1 MPAQPRHARTGAS
14 ATSATRLSANP
25 RRATMA
31 EPPRQRVAAVTPLP
45 SQSVDAEALPPML
58 LGSGCVR
65 RALPAPPGAR
75 AWLVDMAPG
84 SEWPWIDRAETGE
97 AYFVLQG
104 EVIDDGMH
112 HPAGTQVVI
121 SPGGR
126 HRPRSETGARLV
138 GFHLEPDAFLG
149 AGGNPDVLIGRLHL
163 QQG

>member
-1 MPAQPRHARTGAS
+1 MPVQPRHAHIGTP
-14 ATSATRLSANP
+14 ATRSYANA
-25 RRATMA
+25 RRTSMA

-104 EVIDDGMH
+104 EVIDDGVC

>member
-1 MPAQPRHARTGAS
+1 MPAQPRHAHIGAP
-14 ATSATRLSANP
+14 ATSATRRSTNA
-25 RRATMA
+25 RRASMI
-31 EPPRQRVAAVTPLP
+31 EPSGQRVAAVTPLP
-45 SQSVDAEALPPML
+45 SQSVDTEALPPML

-104 EVIDDGMH
+104 EVIDDGVR

>member
-1 MPAQPRHARTGAS
+1 MPAQPRHAHIGALGSRSS
-14 ATSATRLSANP
+14 ASL
-25 RRATMA
+25 RRGTTT
-31 EPPRQRVAAVTPLP
+31 EPVRQRVASVTPLP

-104 EVIDDGMH
+104 EVIDDEVR

-138 GFHLEPDAFLG
+138 GFHLEADAFLG